1 MSNTEE
7 EEIELCPHL
16 TGEIPLK
23 PLEVEQPT
31 TREHLDRL
39 YNWFPRC
46 RSTLHYIAQVI
57 LGSSELAARAVEKS
71 WLRALRNPPRF
82 QREGPFRSW
91 IFRVLIGE
99 AVSIMNLESSGLREG
114 KAISELQNTSRGS
127 ETKSTRGTLNRVVQS
142 HTKSVQDCS
151 NLLH

>member
-99 AVSIMNLESSGLREG
+99 AVSMMHLEPSGLREG
-114 KAISELQNTSRGS
+114 KAVSELPRVCNKIQEGS
-127 ETKSTRGTLNRVVQS
+127 T
-142 HTKSVQDCS
+142 
-151 NLLH
+151 